1 MNFKKTILLAT
12 FSCLIVWLG
21 YFTPRQAFGQLFGLY
36 SALFIVYFLLVKYIK
51 DSRVI
56 LITAIFFR
64 LLLLFS
70 IPALS
75 DDFYRFVWDGRL
87 LLNDIN
93 PYTILPSDFIQ
104 TPDFQRVII
113 DKSIFT
119 KLNSPNYYTVY
130 PPLNQLIFVVSAWF
144 SQGSLFG
151 NIISLRVFILLAEI
165 GTLFL
170 LLTPAFKKERT
181 TINTKLAL
189 YAFNPLIILEL
200 TGNLH
205 FEAVVI
211 FFLLLAYQFRKK
223 SIVFSSLF
231 FACAVS
237 TKMLPLIF
245 IPLIIKF
252 LGIKKGIFY
261 AFLVGIFTLVL
272 FVPFLDK
279 MLIEKLFSS
288 VNLYFQKF
296 EFNASIYYLIRAIGF
311 QFTGYNI
318 IGTAG
323 KILALLT
330 FSGVFLISWKSKSFF
345 LGALAILTLYFS
357 VATTVHP
364 WYAANLVAIAVFTQF
379 RYPIIWSY
387 TIFLSYA
394 TYQTNL
400 YQENLWLVALEYLLV
415 LGVMIYEIYNRRV
428 KNPSC

>member
-1 MNFKKTILLAT
+1 LNFKKTILLAT

-279 MLIEKLFSS
+279 MLIEK
-288 VNLYFQKF
+288 
-296 EFNASIYYLIRAIGF
+296 
-311 QFTGYNI
+311 
-318 IGTAG
+318 
-323 KILALLT
+323 
-330 FSGVFLISWKSKSFF
+330 
-345 LGALAILTLYFS
+345 
-357 VATTVHP
+357 
-364 WYAANLVAIAVFTQF
+364 
-379 RYPIIWSY
+379 
-387 TIFLSYA
+387 
-394 TYQTNL
+394 
-400 YQENLWLVALEYLLV
+400 
-415 LGVMIYEIYNRRV
+415 
-428 KNPSC
+428 